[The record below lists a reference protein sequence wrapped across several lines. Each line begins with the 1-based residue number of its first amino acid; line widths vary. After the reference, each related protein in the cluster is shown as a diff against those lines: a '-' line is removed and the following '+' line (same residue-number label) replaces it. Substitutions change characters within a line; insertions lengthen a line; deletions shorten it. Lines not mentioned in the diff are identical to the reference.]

1 MEKTLGEKLVLVWF
15 FLGGGNMFEKAGI
28 LFLYCETPVHAGAGM
43 SLGIVDLPIQRE
55 RITGLPI
62 IQASSL
68 KGVLRAEILSI
79 LKRKGEQN
87 AEEIVKVL
95 FGPEPKPGQASEYA
109 GCVSPHDARLLLFP
123 IRSLVGVFAWA
134 TCPLV
139 LERFKREMIAAGFP
153 VNWNVPTLAANSHQA
168 LVTESSEIIVE
179 ATVVLEEFAFKA
191 QPSAEAKSIA
201 EWLVKNAF
209 PQSEEYKPFRDWLP
223 KRFVILPDDAFR
235 DFTQLAMEIQTRVQ
249 LKKETKTVGEGPW
262 TEEHL
267 PSETLLY
274 APIFVSKPL
283 ASNANQLRLTDSNAV
298 LQALSNLQLDR
309 LQIGGDET
317 VGRGIV
323 KVHLKFPN
331 S

>member
-1 MEKTLGEKLVLVWF
+1 V
-15 FLGGGNMFEKAGI
+15 FEKAAM
-28 LFLYCETPVHAGAGM
+28 LFLYCETPVHAGTGA
-43 SLGIVDLPIQRE
+43 SLSIVDLPIQRE

-62 IQASSL
+62 VQASSL
-68 KGVLRAEILSI
+68 KGVLRAEVER
-79 LKRKGEQN
+79 LKGKQI
-87 AEEIVKVL
+87 AEAL
-95 FGPEPKPGQASEYA
+95 FGPETQRAHEHA

-134 TCPLV
+134 TCPFV
-139 LERFKREMIAAGFP
+139 LERFKREMIAAGFQIG
-153 VNWNVPTLAANSHQA
+153 WQVPNPANRHQA
-168 LVTESSEIIVE
+168 LVAHDDTIV
-179 ATVVLEEFAFKA
+179 ADGKVVLEEFAFEK
-191 QPSAEAKSIA
+191 QKDDSAEQIA
-201 EWLVKNAF
+201 NWLRDNAF
-209 PQSEEYKPFRDWLP
+209 PQSGEYEDFRKWLP

-235 DFTQLAMEIQTRVQ
+235 DFTQLATEVIARIR
-249 LKKETKTVGEGPW
+249 LKPETKTVAEGALW

-283 ASNANQLRLTDSNAV
+283 APKDTVPDEFKENNEPSAAKVLEFLKGLTTPNTDKPY
-298 LQALSNLQLDR
+298 LDR

-323 KVHLKFPN
+323 KVRLNVPT

>member
-1 MEKTLGEKLVLVWF
+1 V
-15 FLGGGNMFEKAGI
+15 FEKAAM
-28 LFLYCETPVHAGAGM
+28 LFLYCETPVHAGTGT
-43 SLGIVDLPIQRE
+43 SLSIVDLPIQRE

-62 IQASSL
+62 VQASSL
-68 KGVLRAEILSI
+68 KGVLRAEVER
-79 LKRKGEQN
+79 LKGKQI
-87 AEEIVKVL
+87 AEAL
-95 FGPEPKPGQASEYA
+95 FGPETQRAHEHA

-134 TCPLV
+134 TCPFV
-139 LERFKREMIAAGFP
+139 LERFKREMIAAGFQIG
-153 VNWNVPTLAANSHQA
+153 WQVPNPANRHQA
-168 LVTESSEIIVE
+168 LVAHDDTIV
-179 ATVVLEEFAFKA
+179 ADGKVVLEEFAFEK
-191 QPSAEAKSIA
+191 QKDDSAEQIA
-201 EWLVKNAF
+201 NWLRDNAF
-209 PQSEEYKPFRDWLP
+209 PQSGEYEDFRKWLP

-235 DFTQLAMEIQTRVQ
+235 DFTQLATEVIARIR
-249 LKKETKTVGEGPW
+249 LKPETKTVAEGALW

-283 ASNANQLRLTDSNAV
+283 APKDTVPDEFKENNEPSAAKVLEFLKGLTTPNTDKPY
-298 LQALSNLQLDR
+298 LDR

-323 KVHLKFPN
+323 KVRLNVPT

>member
-1 MEKTLGEKLVLVWF
+1 
-15 FLGGGNMFEKAGI
+15 MFEKAAM
-28 LFLYCETPVHAGAGM
+28 LFLYCETPVHAGTGT
-43 SLGIVDLPIQRE
+43 SLSIVDLPIQRE

-62 IQASSL
+62 VQASSL
-68 KGVLRAEILSI
+68 KGVLRAETLSI
-79 LKRKGEQN
+79 LKRRQDPK
-87 AEEIVKVL
+87 AEEKVKVL
-95 FGPEPKPGQASEYA
+95 FGPETEQASEHA

-134 TCPLV
+134 TCPFV
-139 LERFKREMIAAGFP
+139 LERFKREMTAAGFP
-153 VNWNVPTLAANSHQA
+153 VNWDVPTLPAKSQQA
-168 LVTESSEIIVE
+168 LVTQGSEIV
-179 ATVVLEEFAFKA
+179 ADGKVVLEEFAFEA
-191 QPSAEAKSIA
+191 QENDQAKQIA
-201 EWLVKNAF
+201 DWLKDNAF
-209 PQSEEYKPFRDWLP
+209 PRNEEYKPFRDWLP

-235 DFTQLAMEIQTRVQ
+235 DFTQLATEVIARIR
-249 LKKETKTVGEGPW
+249 LKPETKTVAEGALW

-283 ASNANQLRLTDSNAV
+283 APNANQLGLTDSNAI
-298 LQALSNLQLDR
+298 LRALSGLQLDR

-323 KVHLKFPN
+323 KVRFVRPEDVQK

>member
-1 MEKTLGEKLVLVWF
+1 V
-15 FLGGGNMFEKAGI
+15 FEKAAM
-28 LFLYCETPVHAGAGM
+28 LFLYCETPVHAGTGT
-43 SLGIVDLPIQRE
+43 SLSIVDLPIQRE

-62 IQASSL
+62 VQASSL
-68 KGVLRAEILSI
+68 KGVLRAEVER
-79 LKRKGEQN
+79 LKGKQI
-87 AEEIVKVL
+87 AEAL
-95 FGPEPKPGQASEYA
+95 FGPETQRAHEHA

-134 TCPLV
+134 TCPFV
-139 LERFKREMIAAGFP
+139 LERFKREMIAAGFQIG
-153 VNWNVPTLAANSHQA
+153 WQVPNPANSQQA
-168 LVTESSEIIVE
+168 LVAHDDTIV
-179 ATVVLEEFAFKA
+179 ADGKVVLEEFAFEK
-191 QPSAEAKSIA
+191 QKDDSAEQIA
-201 EWLVKNAF
+201 NWLRDNAF
-209 PQSEEYKPFRDWLP
+209 PQSGEYEDFRKWLP

-235 DFTQLAMEIQTRVQ
+235 DFTQLATEVIARIR
-249 LKKETKTVGEGPW
+249 LKPETKTVAEGALW

-283 ASNANQLRLTDSNAV
+283 APKDTVPDEFKENNEPSAAKVLEFLKGLTTPNTDKPY
-298 LQALSNLQLDR
+298 LDR

-323 KVHLKFPN
+323 KVRLNVPT

>member
-1 MEKTLGEKLVLVWF
+1 V
-15 FLGGGNMFEKAGI
+15 FEKAAM
-28 LFLYCETPVHAGAGM
+28 LFLYCETPVHAGTGT
-43 SLGIVDLPIQRE
+43 SLSIVDLPIQRE

-62 IQASSL
+62 VQASSL
-68 KGVLRAEILSI
+68 KGVLRAEVER
-79 LKRKGEQN
+79 LKGKQI
-87 AEEIVKVL
+87 AEAL
-95 FGPEPKPGQASEYA
+95 FGPETQRAHEHA

-134 TCPLV
+134 TCPFV
-139 LERFKREMIAAGFP
+139 LERFKREMIAAGFQIG
-153 VNWNVPTLAANSHQA
+153 WQVPNPANSHQA
-168 LVTESSEIIVE
+168 LVAESSEIIVE

-191 QPSAEAKSIA
+191 QPSAEAKNIA

-223 KRFVILPDDAFR
+223 HRFVILPDDAFR
-235 DFTQLAMEIQTRVQ
+235 DFTQLATEVIARIR
-249 LKKETKTVGEGPW
+249 LKPETKTVAEGALW

-283 ASNANQLRLTDSNAV
+283 APNANELGLTDSDAV
-298 LQALSNLQLDR
+298 LQALSDLQLDR

-323 KVHLKFPN
+323 KVRLNVPT

>member
-1 MEKTLGEKLVLVWF
+1 V
-15 FLGGGNMFEKAGI
+15 FEKAAM
-28 LFLYCETPVHAGAGM
+28 LFLYCETPVHAGTGT
-43 SLGIVDLPIQRE
+43 SLSIVDLPIQRE

-62 IQASSL
+62 VQASSL
-68 KGVLRAEILSI
+68 KGVLRAETLSI

-87 AEEIVKVL
+87 AEEKVKVL
-95 FGPEPKPGQASEYA
+95 FGPEPKPGQASDHA

-134 TCPLV
+134 TCPFV
-139 LERFKREMIAAGFP
+139 LERFKREMIAAGFQIG
-153 VNWNVPTLAANSHQA
+153 WQVPNPANRHQA
-168 LVTESSEIIVE
+168 LVAHDDTIV
-179 ATVVLEEFAFKA
+179 ADGKVVLEEFAFEK
-191 QPSAEAKSIA
+191 QKDDSAEQIA
-201 EWLVKNAF
+201 NWLRDNAF
-209 PQSEEYKPFRDWLP
+209 PQSGEYEDFRKWLP
-223 KRFVILPDDAFR
+223 HRFVILPDDAFR
-235 DFTQLAMEIQTRVQ
+235 DFTQLATEVIARIR
-249 LKKETKTVGEGPW
+249 LKPETKTVAEGALW

-283 ASNANQLRLTDSNAV
+283 APKDTVPDEFKENNEPSAAKVLEFLKGLTTPNTDKPY
-298 LQALSNLQLDR
+298 LDR

-323 KVHLKFPN
+323 KVRLNVPT

>member
-1 MEKTLGEKLVLVWF
+1 V
-15 FLGGGNMFEKAGI
+15 FEKAAM
-28 LFLYCETPVHAGAGM
+28 LFLYCETPVHAGTGT
-43 SLGIVDLPIQRE
+43 SLSIVDLPIQRE

-62 IQASSL
+62 VQASSL
-68 KGVLRAEILSI
+68 KGVLRAEVER
-79 LKRKGEQN
+79 LKGKQI
-87 AEEIVKVL
+87 AEAL
-95 FGPEPKPGQASEYA
+95 FGPETQRAHEHA

-134 TCPLV
+134 TCPFV
-139 LERFKREMIAAGFP
+139 LERFKREMIAAGFQIG
-153 VNWNVPTLAANSHQA
+153 WQVPNPANSQQA
-168 LVTESSEIIVE
+168 LVAHDDTIV
-179 ATVVLEEFAFKA
+179 ADGKVVLEEFAFEK
-191 QPSAEAKSIA
+191 QKDDSAEQIA
-201 EWLVKNAF
+201 NWLRDNAF
-209 PQSEEYKPFRDWLP
+209 PQSGEYEDFRKWLP

-235 DFTQLAMEIQTRVQ
+235 DFTQLATEVIARIR
-249 LKKETKTVGEGPW
+249 LKPETKTVAEGALW

-283 ASNANQLRLTDSNAV
+283 APKDTVPDKFKENNEPSAAKVLEFLKGLTTPNTDKPY
-298 LQALSNLQLDR
+298 LDR

-323 KVHLKFPN
+323 KVRLNVPT

>member
-1 MEKTLGEKLVLVWF
+1 M
-15 FLGGGNMFEKAGI
+15 
-28 LFLYCETPVHAGAGM
+28 LFLYCETPVHAGTGT
-43 SLGIVDLPIQRE
+43 SLSIVDLPIQRE

-62 IQASSL
+62 VQASSL
-68 KGVLRAEILSI
+68 KGVLRAETLSI

-87 AEEIVKVL
+87 AEEKVKVL
-95 FGPEPKPGQASEYA
+95 FGPEPKPGQASDHA

-134 TCPLV
+134 TCPFV
-139 LERFKREMIAAGFP
+139 LERFKREMIAAGFS
-153 VNWNVPTLAANSHQA
+153 VNWDVPTLPANSQQA
-168 LVTESSEIIVE
+168 LVAYDDTIVAE
-179 ATVVLEEFAFKA
+179 GKDGKKVVVLEEFAFEA
-191 QPSAEAKSIA
+191 QKDNGAKQIA
-201 EWLVKNAF
+201 DWLKNYAF
-209 PQSEEYKPFRDWLP
+209 PQSDEYKPFRDWLP

-235 DFTQLAMEIQTRVQ
+235 DFTQLATEIQTRVQ

-274 APIFVSKPL
+274 APIFVNKPL
-283 ASNANQLRLTDSNAV
+283 ASNANQLGLTDSDAV
-298 LQALSNLQLDR
+298 LQALRNLQLDR

-323 KVHLKFPN
+323 KVRLNVP
-331 S
+331 

>member
-1 MEKTLGEKLVLVWF
+1 
-15 FLGGGNMFEKAGI
+15 MFEKAAM
-28 LFLYCETPVHAGAGM
+28 LFLYCETPVHAGTGT
-43 SLGIVDLPIQRE
+43 SLSIVDLPIQRE

-62 IQASSL
+62 VQASSL
-68 KGVLRAEILSI
+68 KGVLRAEVER
-79 LKRKGEQN
+79 LKGKQI
-87 AEEIVKVL
+87 AEAL
-95 FGPEPKPGQASEYA
+95 FGPETQRAHEHA

-134 TCPLV
+134 TCPFV
-139 LERFKREMIAAGFP
+139 LERFKREMIAAGFQIG
-153 VNWNVPTLAANSHQA
+153 WQVPNPANSHQA
-168 LVTESSEIIVE
+168 LVAHDDTIV
-179 ATVVLEEFAFKA
+179 ADGKVVLEEFAFEK
-191 QPSAEAKSIA
+191 QKDDSAEQIA
-201 EWLVKNAF
+201 NWLRDHAF
-209 PQSEEYKPFRDWLP
+209 PQSGEYEDFRKWLP

-235 DFTQLAMEIQTRVQ
+235 DFTQLATEIQTRVQ

-283 ASNANQLRLTDSNAV
+283 APKDNVPNEFKENNEPSAAKVLGFLKDLTTPNSNKPY
-298 LQALSNLQLDR
+298 LDR

-323 KVHLKFPN
+323 KVRLNVPT

>member
-1 MEKTLGEKLVLVWF
+1 V
-15 FLGGGNMFEKAGI
+15 FEKAAM
-28 LFLYCETPVHAGAGM
+28 LFLYCETPVHAGTGT
-43 SLGIVDLPIQRE
+43 SLSIVDLPIQRE

-62 IQASSL
+62 VQASSL
-68 KGVLRAEILSI
+68 KGVLRAETLSI

-87 AEEIVKVL
+87 AEEKVKVL
-95 FGPEPKPGQASEYA
+95 FGPEPKPGQASDHA

-134 TCPLV
+134 TCPFV
-139 LERFKREMIAAGFP
+139 LERFKREMIAAGFQIG
-153 VNWNVPTLAANSHQA
+153 WQVPNPANSQQA
-168 LVTESSEIIVE
+168 LVAHDDTIV
-179 ATVVLEEFAFKA
+179 ADGKVVLEEFAFKA
-191 QPSAEAKSIA
+191 QPSEETKSIA
-201 EWLVKNAF
+201 EWLAKNAF
-209 PQSEEYKPFRDWLP
+209 PQSPEYKPFRDWLP

-235 DFTQLAMEIQTRVQ
+235 DFTQLATEIQTRVQ

-262 TEEHL
+262 FEEHL

-283 ASNANQLRLTDSNAV
+283 APNANQLGLTDSDAV
-298 LQALSNLQLDR
+298 LQALSDLRLDR

-323 KVHLKFPN
+323 KVRLNVPT

>member
-1 MEKTLGEKLVLVWF
+1 V
-15 FLGGGNMFEKAGI
+15 FEKAAM
-28 LFLYCETPVHAGAGM
+28 LFLYCETPVHAGTGT
-43 SLGIVDLPIQRE
+43 SLSIVDLPIQRE

-62 IQASSL
+62 VQASSL
-68 KGVLRAEILSI
+68 KGVLRAETLSI

-87 AEEIVKVL
+87 AEEKVKVL
-95 FGPEPKPGQASEYA
+95 FGPEPKPGQASDHA

-134 TCPLV
+134 TCPFV
-139 LERFKREMIAAGFP
+139 LERFKREMIAAGFQIG
-153 VNWNVPTLAANSHQA
+153 WQVPNPANSQQA
-168 LVTESSEIIVE
+168 LVAHDDTIV
-179 ATVVLEEFAFKA
+179 ADGKVVLEEFAFEK
-191 QPSAEAKSIA
+191 QKDDSAEQIA
-201 EWLVKNAF
+201 NWLRDNAF
-209 PQSEEYKPFRDWLP
+209 PQSGEYEDFRKWLP

-235 DFTQLAMEIQTRVQ
+235 DFTQLATEVIARIR
-249 LKKETKTVGEGPW
+249 LKTETKTVAEGALW

-283 ASNANQLRLTDSNAV
+283 APNANQLGLTDSDAV
-298 LQALSNLQLDR
+298 LQALSDLRLDR

-323 KVHLKFPN
+323 KVRLNVPT

>member
-1 MEKTLGEKLVLVWF
+1 V
-15 FLGGGNMFEKAGI
+15 FEKAAM
-28 LFLYCETPVHAGAGM
+28 LFLYCETPVHAGTGT
-43 SLGIVDLPIQRE
+43 SLSIVDLPIQRE

-62 IQASSL
+62 VQASSL
-68 KGVLRAEILSI
+68 KGVLRAETLSI

-87 AEEIVKVL
+87 AEEKVKVL
-95 FGPEPKPGQASEYA
+95 FGPEPKPGQASEHA

-134 TCPLV
+134 TCPFV
-139 LERFKREMIAAGFP
+139 LERFKREMIAAGFQIG
-153 VNWNVPTLAANSHQA
+153 WQVPNPANSHQA
-168 LVTESSEIIVE
+168 LVAHDDTIV
-179 ATVVLEEFAFKA
+179 ADGKVVLEEFAFKA
-191 QPSAEAKSIA
+191 QPSEETKSIA
-201 EWLVKNAF
+201 EWLAKNAF
-209 PQSEEYKPFRDWLP
+209 PQSPEYKPFRDWLP

-235 DFTQLAMEIQTRVQ
+235 DFTQLATEVIARIR
-249 LKKETKTVGEGPW
+249 LKPETKTVAEGALW

-283 ASNANQLRLTDSNAV
+283 APNANQLGLTDSDAV
-298 LQALSNLQLDR
+298 LQALRDLQLDR

-323 KVHLKFPN
+323 KVRLNVPT

>member
-1 MEKTLGEKLVLVWF
+1 
-15 FLGGGNMFEKAGI
+15 MFEKAAM
-28 LFLYCETPVHAGAGM
+28 LFLYCETPVHAGTGT
-43 SLGIVDLPIQRE
+43 SLSIVDLPIQRE

-62 IQASSL
+62 VQASSL
-68 KGVLRAEILSI
+68 KGVLRAETLLL
-79 LKRKGEQN
+79 LKQRQDPQ
-87 AEEIVKVL
+87 AEEKVKVL
-95 FGPEPKPGQASEYA
+95 FGPETGQASEHA

-139 LERFKREMIAAGFP
+139 LERFKRELTAAGFQID
-153 VNWNVPTLAANSHQA
+153 WQVPKPNNSQQA
-168 LVTESSEIIVE
+168 LVACDDTIVAE
-179 ATVVLEEFAFKA
+179 GKIVLEEFAFEA
-191 QPSAEAKSIA
+191 QEDNRAKQIA
-201 EWLVKNAF
+201 NWLKDHAF
-209 PQSEEYKPFRDWLP
+209 PQSSEYAPFRGWLH

-235 DFTQLAMEIQTRVQ
+235 DFTQLATEVIARIR
-249 LKKETKTVGEGPW
+249 LKTETKTVAEGALW

-274 APIFVSKPL
+274 APIFVSRPL
-283 ASNANQLRLTDSNAV
+283 APNANQLGLTDSDAV
-298 LQALSNLQLDR
+298 LRELSDLQLDR

-323 KVHLKFPN
+323 KVRFVRPEDVQK

>member
-1 MEKTLGEKLVLVWF
+1 V
-15 FLGGGNMFEKAGI
+15 FEKAAM
-28 LFLYCETPVHAGAGM
+28 LFLYCETPVHAGTGT
-43 SLGIVDLPIQRE
+43 SLSIVDLPIQRE

-62 IQASSL
+62 VQASSL
-68 KGVLRAEILSI
+68 KGVLRAEVER
-79 LKRKGEQN
+79 LKGKQI
-87 AEEIVKVL
+87 AEAL
-95 FGPEPKPGQASEYA
+95 FGPETQRAHEHA

-134 TCPLV
+134 TCPFV
-139 LERFKREMIAAGFP
+139 LERFKREMIAAGFQIG
-153 VNWNVPTLAANSHQA
+153 WQVPNPANSQQA
-168 LVTESSEIIVE
+168 LVAHDDTIV
-179 ATVVLEEFAFKA
+179 ADGKVVLEEFAFEK
-191 QPSAEAKSIA
+191 QEDDSAGQIA
-201 EWLVKNAF
+201 NWLRDNAF
-209 PQSEEYKPFRDWLP
+209 PQSGEYEDFRDWLP

-235 DFTQLAMEIQTRVQ
+235 DFTQLATEVIARIR
-249 LKKETKTVGEGPW
+249 LKTETKTVAEGALW

-283 ASNANQLRLTDSNAV
+283 APNANQLGLTDSDAV
-298 LQALSNLQLDR
+298 LQALRDLQLDR

-323 KVHLKFPN
+323 KVRLNVPT

>member
-1 MEKTLGEKLVLVWF
+1 V
-15 FLGGGNMFEKAGI
+15 FEKAAM
-28 LFLYCETPVHAGAGM
+28 LFLYCETPVHAGTGT
-43 SLGIVDLPIQRE
+43 SLSIVDLPIQRE

-62 IQASSL
+62 VQASSL
-68 KGVLRAEILSI
+68 KGVLRAEVER
-79 LKRKGEQN
+79 LKGKQI
-87 AEEIVKVL
+87 AEAL
-95 FGPEPKPGQASEYA
+95 FGPETQRAHEHA

-134 TCPLV
+134 TCPFV
-139 LERFKREMIAAGFP
+139 LERFKREMIAAGFQIG
-153 VNWNVPTLAANSHQA
+153 WQVPNPANSQQA
-168 LVTESSEIIVE
+168 LVAHDDTIV
-179 ATVVLEEFAFKA
+179 ADGKVVLEEFAFEK
-191 QPSAEAKSIA
+191 QKDNSAEQIA
-201 EWLVKNAF
+201 NWLRDNAF
-209 PQSEEYKPFRDWLP
+209 PQSSEYEDFRKWLP

-235 DFTQLAMEIQTRVQ
+235 DFTQLATEVIARIR
-249 LKKETKTVGEGPW
+249 LKPETKTVAEGALW

-283 ASNANQLRLTDSNAV
+283 APNANQLGLTNSNAV
-298 LQALSNLQLDR
+298 LQVLSDLQLDR

-323 KVHLKFPN
+323 KVRLNVPT

>member
-1 MEKTLGEKLVLVWF
+1 
-15 FLGGGNMFEKAGI
+15 MFEKAAM
-28 LFLYCETPVHAGAGM
+28 LFLYCETPVHAGTGT
-43 SLGIVDLPIQRE
+43 SLSIVDLPIQRE

-62 IQASSL
+62 VQASSL
-68 KGVLRAEILSI
+68 KGVLRAETLSI

-87 AEEIVKVL
+87 AEEKVKVL
-95 FGPEPKPGQASEYA
+95 FGPEPKPGQAIEHA

-134 TCPLV
+134 TCPFV
-139 LERFKREMIAAGFP
+139 LERFKREMIAAGFS
-153 VNWNVPTLAANSHQA
+153 VNWNVPTLPANSHQA
-168 LVTESSEIIVE
+168 LVAESSEIIVE

-201 EWLVKNAF
+201 EWLVEKAF
-209 PQSEEYKPFRDWLP
+209 PKSEEYKPFCDWLP

-235 DFTQLAMEIQTRVQ
+235 DFTQLATEVIARIR
-249 LKKETKTVGEGPW
+249 LKTETKTVAEGALW

-283 ASNANQLRLTDSNAV
+283 APKDTVPDEFKENNEPLAAKVLKFLEGLTTPNTDKPY
-298 LQALSNLQLDR
+298 LDR

-323 KVHLKFPN
+323 KVRLNVPT